1 MNEAEMDLAIVDS
14 ILGEKKVADLFFQE
28 AGFSGEIIKVYH
40 SLTEQQSDGTMGESD
55 IVLFIRDKSGVINA
69 IFIEEKINTEV
80 TPMQKAKV

>member
-1 MNEAEMDLAIVDS
+1 MDLAIVDS
-14 ILGEKKVADLFFQE
+14 ILREKKVADLFFQE

-40 SLTEQQSDGTMGESD
+40 SLTEQQSDGTMGEFD
-55 IVLFIRDKSGVINA
+55 IVLFIRDKSGAINAA